1 MLHIAPLRVPR
12 LWIPCDSSGLF
23 VCLFVCLPR
32 FSVELPDPSYL
43 AVERA
48 LPSARHSP
56 AVHASPRS
64 RPSTLGPCPTE
75 NGTGCEL
82 SQTLWQMTLHWKV
95 FVTNYV
101 SIKKQSISQRAN
113 S

>member
-12 LWIPCDSSGLF
+12 VWIPMRLSG
-23 VCLFVCLPR
+23 VFVCLPR
-32 FSVELPDPSYL
+32 FSVELPVPSHL
-43 AVERA
+43 ATERA
-48 LPSARHSP
+48 LLLASHSP

-64 RPSTLGPCPTE
+64 RPSTLGLCPTE